1 MKTTLVALV
10 ISGVVLGCSTISM
23 LPNGEVYEANTI
35 QVQVTE
41 KQALQNAASE
51 FVKTVYG
58 Q

>member
-1 MKTTLVALV
+1 
-10 ISGVVLGCSTISM
+10 M